1 VKDIEVTNVVDFI
14 VYHAFLGFWNREC
27 ASMERV
33 GIGFDFN
40 VDRFGG

>member
-14 VYHAFLGFWNREC
+14 VYHTFLGFWNREC